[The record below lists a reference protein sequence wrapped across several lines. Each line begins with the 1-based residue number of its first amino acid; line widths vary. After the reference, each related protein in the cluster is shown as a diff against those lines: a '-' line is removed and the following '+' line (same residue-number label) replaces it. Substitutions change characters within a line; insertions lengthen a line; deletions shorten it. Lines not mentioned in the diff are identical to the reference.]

1 MGYCFINHTYHAKQI
16 SSSNTMYSVFSKLS
30 VVLGAI
36 SPSPKTDTVFC
47 HIPAINVMP
56 SWDDTIST
64 YANDG
69 DSIEMNIYPITSE
82 SINKFHKDFPSAHVP
97 NSFQK
102 FLIRP
107 KIDSAEATPINTPIN
122 TPTSPRTKISRIGD
136 MVLGRAFNVAIANKP
151 PCSYTQSLQH
161 LIWIKTGD
169 VKKDIPAL
177 WYKCSF
183 NSNNKVEPVTILYC
197 HDCGEDLGLISGS
210 LELLCET
217 MHCNILAFEYPSY
230 GLYNHSYSDELLS
243 KNADYVYLYLT
254 GLLEKP
260 SNRLI
265 IVGKGIGSAV
275 ALVLGRA
282 KHKVKKHTDIAAG
295 IILISPKMDPSA
307 FGYKGI
313 FENSKTI
320 KSVKLPV
327 FGIYG
332 ELDKFASCAK
342 KLESYLKST
351 HQFVSIPDGNDDIE
365 IRHYD
370 EYSESISTF
379 ITKMFPE
386 FSSLFSGAALE
397 KMKPTEFSQSPI
409 DVIREILTTIGL
421 ERYTE
426 TFICFGYMCIEDL
439 QTMGDEEVEMIGLSA
454 KDGKKL
460 LEFIKVGT
468 KNVKESRK
476 SPTKKR
482 SDSATETTGLQL
494 SLTTSSHGQQEDFK
508 PLTPRF

>member
-16 SSSNTMYSVFSKLS
+16 SSSNTMCSVFSKLS
-30 VVLGAI
+30 VVLDAI
-36 SPSPKTDTVFC
+36 TPSPNTDTIFC
-47 HIPAINVMP
+47 HIPAINVIP

-82 SINKFHKDFPSAHVP
+82 SINKFHKDFPSAP
-97 NSFQK
+97 IPD
-102 FLIRP
+102 FLQEHINHRKEEP
-107 KIDSAEATPINTPIN
+107 TIATPVN
-122 TPTSPRTKISRIGD
+122 TPTTPRIRISRIGD
-136 MVLGRAFNVAIANKP
+136 MVLGRAFNVAMANKP
-151 PCSYTQSLQH
+151 PCSYTQSLPH

-254 GLLEKP
+254 GLLGKP

-282 KHKVKKHTDIAAG
+282 KHKLKNHTDIAAG

-351 HQFVSIPDGNDDIE
+351 HQFVSIPYGSDDIE
-365 IRHYD
+365 VRHYD

-409 DVIREILTTIGL
+409 DVIKELLSTIGL

-454 KDGKKL
+454 EDGKKL
-460 LEFIKVGT
+460 LEFINVG
-468 KNVKESRK
+468 KNMKPKRRK
-476 SPTKKR
+476 SNKR
-482 SDSATETTGLQL
+482 HNRSESGTVIRFSTASP
-494 SLTTSSHGQQEDFK
+494 SLNESEDFK
-508 PLTPRF
+508 ALTPRF